1 MQIHFA
7 RDYCANVK
15 LEGFVVLQR
24 KILTQLAQWK
34 TRADRKPLI
43 LRGARQ
49 VGKTTAIDL
58 FAKDF
63 NNYIYLNLERAKD
76 RNLFDKEM
84 DIGEL
89 FQAILIFK
97 DKVLKPGNTLIFIDE
112 IQNSL
117 TAVKMLRF
125 FYEEMGTI
133 FVIAAGSLLEIMLE
147 KENISFPV
155 GRVEYLYMYPM
166 TFEEYL
172 LAKGGGPVLDAFYQV
187 PVKKYAHAKLLA
199 LFHEYVLIGGMPEVV
214 KTFLDSGNVKE
225 LDRVYEALLVSY
237 VNDAEKY
244 ARNHTIRQVLRHA
257 LESLP
262 FESGRRI
269 KFQGFGNS
277 NYKSRE
283 VGEALRTIERAM
295 LIYLI
300 FPSTASKLPIHIDYK
315 KSPLLQFLD
324 TGLLNY
330 FVGLQSDYFKFK
342 DLQAFYRGMIAE
354 HIVRQELMAVD
365 ATKNRKYPFWVRE
378 KKQSNAEVDIL
389 MQHKHYIVPVEVKAG
404 KTGMLRSLH
413 AFMSRVD
420 HAYAVRL
427 YAGKLEMSEVTT
439 AQGKKYQ
446 LLNLPYY
453 LAGRLNEYV
462 QWLVDRPYA

>member
-1 MQIHFA
+1 MF
-7 RDYCANVK
+7 RANVYLK
-15 LEGFVVLQR
+15 GIAMLQR
-24 KILTQLAQWK
+24 KILTQLAEWK
-34 TRADRKPLI
+34 ARSDRKPLV

-49 VGKTTAIDL
+49 VGKTTAVDM
-58 FAKDF
+58 FSKEFD
-63 NNYIYLNLERAKD
+63 NYIYLNLERAGD
-76 RNLFDKEM
+76 RNVFGDKM
-84 DIGEL
+84 DVKEL
-89 FQAILIFK
+89 FQAVLILK
-97 DKVLKPGNTLIFIDE
+97 DMTLKPGNTLIFIDE
-112 IQNSL
+112 IQNSP
-117 TAVKMLRF
+117 TAVKLLRF
-125 FYEEMGTI
+125 FYEEMQEV
-133 FVIAAGSLLEIMLE
+133 FVIGAGSLLEIMLE

-166 TFEEYL
+166 TFEESL
-172 LAKGGGPVLDAFYQV
+172 TAKGGGPALDAFCQV

-214 KTFLDSGNVKE
+214 KAFIDSNNVKE
-225 LDRVYEALLVSY
+225 LDSVYEALLVSY

-244 ARNHTIRQVLRHA
+244 ARNHTLRQVLRHA
-257 LESLP
+257 IESLP

-300 FPSTASKLPIHIDYK
+300 FPSTVTDIPIRIDYK

-330 FVGLQSDYFKFK
+330 YMGLQHDFFKFR
-342 DLQAFYRGMIAE
+342 DLHSFYRGLIAE

-365 ATKNRKYPFWVRE
+365 ATKNRKHPFWVRA

-389 MQHKHYIVPVEVKAG
+389 LQHKNYIIPVEVKAG

-413 AFMSRVD
+413 AFMNRAS

-427 YAGKLEMSEVTT
+427 YAGELEVSKVATT
-439 AQGKKYQ
+439 QGKQYQ

-453 LAGRLNEYV
+453 LAGRLHEYV
-462 QWLVDRPYA
+462 EWFVDKSGG